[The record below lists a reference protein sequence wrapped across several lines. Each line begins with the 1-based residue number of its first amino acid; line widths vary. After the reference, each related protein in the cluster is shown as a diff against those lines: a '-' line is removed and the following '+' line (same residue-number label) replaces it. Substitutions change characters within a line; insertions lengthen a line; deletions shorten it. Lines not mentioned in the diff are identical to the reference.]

1 MNLPKFLV
9 AKVEVLVTPATVLVA
24 ISSPAYCFGPLGHMS
39 RVTLNCSQVLVIIY
53 VTVKYDIMSQN

>member
-39 RVTLNCSQVLVIIY
+39 RALNCSQVLVIY